1 MDQGADHAWR
11 FSASSTEELT
21 RRFVLVEHLEEAY
34 GLSREQLVAAAQAE
48 PRFCHLGKFF
58 KVIGPDGTRGY
69 HVTHIAF
76 NPDEGYEPARPYRAT
91 DVFGPV
97 MRAQKRRRS
106 DTSPPEEESP
116 AVAARQQEAPESPG
130 GATPKPRRLSRPVK
144 GRHGAGGV
152 DAFANANTEKAVA
165 ARTFYRNEL
174 AFLEAQLEERVEAR
188 LADEGAKMKRDAVAS
203 VAKANEEAR
212 WQYERKAATQLQL
225 VEEALAEE
233 RRLNAEMKTHE
244 WREENLYEP
253 RRRAHEALQAAEQ
266 RASSAEQRACAA
278 DAQRI
283 EAVSA
288 ADAAARACGADYD
301 RALAAETQKVA
312 ESTSE
317 LADCVLLLQQS
328 TDTCDAR
335 KRECRRSGK
344 ELASVRQKLD
354 AVTADLE
361 TSSLRKRWLESTNQ
375 SLYDRLE
382 NKAGRIRELLTEAR
396 QHKID
401 AAASART
408 LVASQKL
415 TAQLQGAG
423 GVDARLFDNAAI
435 VRTVSPRSRCPN
447 PGTGMTAAEPAGS
460 AAGIAGETIVA
471 PDPTRATTTRRAP
484 ASSCTVT
491 VLEET
496 ATIVPEAPV
505 VPNPSTRS
513 NSPSGASPRERLPEA
528 IFNTDGQSLLRRPP
542 RPHVG
547 RRAAPAF
554 SGKDFLD
561 PSYRLVNTLNTYY
574 DTMKVQAFVIIR

>member
-1 MDQGADHAWR
+1 MHPDAGGAWC
-11 FSASSTEELT
+11 FSAFSTEELT
-21 RRFVLVEHLEEAY
+21 RRYVLVEHLEQVY

-423 GVDARLFDNAAI
+423 GVDARLFDNAAVDGGSNRELPFDFI
-435 VRTVSPRSRCPN
+435 DGAQWTWHDGSRAGRVCRRDRRRDDRRARPDAGHHN
-447 PGTGMTAAEPAGS
+447 AQSAGVQLHRDGVGRDRDDCARGAGRPKSLDALKQPQWRVAARALARGHIQHRWP
-460 AAGIAGETIVA
+460 VA
-471 PDPTRATTTRRAP
+471 PAQAPSTARGPPRRACLFWQGL
-484 ASSCTVT
+484 S
-491 VLEET
+491 
-496 ATIVPEAPV
+496 
-505 VPNPSTRS
+505 
-513 NSPSGASPRERLPEA
+513 
-528 IFNTDGQSLLRRPP
+528 
-542 RPHVG
+542 
-547 RRAAPAF
+547 
-554 SGKDFLD
+554 
-561 PSYRLVNTLNTYY
+561 
-574 DTMKVQAFVIIR
+574 